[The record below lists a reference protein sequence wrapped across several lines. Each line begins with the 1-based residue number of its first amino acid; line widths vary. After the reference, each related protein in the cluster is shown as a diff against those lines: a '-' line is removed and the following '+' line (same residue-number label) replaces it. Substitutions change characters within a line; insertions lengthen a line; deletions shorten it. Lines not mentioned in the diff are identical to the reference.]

1 MRILICSEGKE
12 VSISLPVSPWERFLR
27 KRLYGKPL
35 PQSVARSGPISI
47 HRLTKGPGTVEGKA
61 EIKMS
66 VRRKEQEVLLTRRQK
81 KVLQLVGEANTNKE
95 IAAAM
100 GISPA
105 TVKRHVENIL
115 RKLQLKN
122 RIEAALYAVGLD
134 SCPLA
139 IRPANCPLGL
149 KVVPQRELAA

>member
-1 MRILICSEGKE
+1 M
-12 VSISLPVSPWERFLR
+12 SI
-27 KRLYGKPL
+27 
-35 PQSVARSGPISI
+35 Q
-47 HRLTKGPGTVEGKA
+47 
-61 EIKMS
+61 
-66 VRRKEQEVLLTRRQK
+66 RKEQEVLLTRRQK

-122 RIEAALYAVGLD
+122 RIEVALYSVGLQH
-134 SCPLA
+134 CPLD
-139 IRPANCPLGL
+139 IRPANCPLEA
-149 KVVPQRELAA
+149 KAVRERDLAA